1 VASISSVVADELVA
15 LRQVEHRECSAKYK
29 VLFGYETGY
38 RVSRAGRAR
47 QWKKANK
54 TSDDSG
60 KGITE

>member
-1 VASISSVVADELVA
+1 LRTKLVA
-15 LRQVEHRECSAKYK
+15 LGQVEHGECSARYK

-38 RVSRAGRAR
+38 RVSRAR